1 VGYGSVSHFTKAF
14 VEEKGVL
21 PSTWKNR
28 PRIIAVPETAGSLP
42 PPGLTFV
49 RATIGEVPP
58 ELSHG
63 SGRWDP
69 AGPPDPALPRRAA
82 RSPKRGKRWQE
93 ANAFLD

>member
-1 VGYGSVSHFTKAF
+1 M
-14 VEEKGVL
+14 L
-21 PSTWKNR
+21 PSIWKNR

-69 AGPPDPALPRRAA
+69 AGPDPALPRRAA
-82 RSPKRGKRWQE
+82 RSSKRSKRWQE